1 MQTMF
6 HFSRNHR
13 AFLLCLVLLI
23 LPSAGHAAR
32 IKDIA
37 IIQGANTLQV
47 VGYGLVTGLS
57 NVGDTRRSTMTIQSI
72 TSMLKRFGVTVPQ
85 INLQTRNVAAVMVTA
100 TVPAFSKPGSKIDV
114 QVSSMGD
121 AQSLQ
126 GGILIMTPLSSA
138 DGTVYGMAQGGVSV
152 GGYDV
157 RANGSRSGR
166 NFTTSGRVPNGGI
179 LDREVEGSISQDNQ
193 MRIVLREPDF
203 TTATRITTVINNQ
216 QNLANTAQ
224 TLDASTVIITLPD
237 GATPQQINA
246 IAAQV
251 ESLQVESDP
260 TARVVINERTGT
272 VVIGANVQL
281 LPAVV
286 AHGGL
291 DIQIQT
297 SNSVSQPPPFTI
309 AASPGQ
315 PVPIQNSNIN
325 VQEEINP
332 AIVLNGASTVQQMAE
347 ALNALRVSPR
357 DLIAIFQALKESGSL
372 QAELIIQ

>member
-1 MQTMF
+1 
-6 HFSRNHR
+6 
-13 AFLLCLVLLI
+13 
-23 LPSAGHAAR
+23 
-32 IKDIA
+32 
-37 IIQGANTLQV
+37 
-47 VGYGLVTGLS
+47 
-57 NVGDTRRSTMTIQSI
+57 
-72 TSMLKRFGVTVPQ
+72 
-85 INLQTRNVAAVMVTA
+85 
-100 TVPAFSKPGSKIDV
+100 
-114 QVSSMGD
+114 MGD

>member
-1 MQTMF
+1 MLRSLSFARTALYIAMVCMLWCMPQV
-6 HFSRNHR
+6 SY
-13 AFLLCLVLLI
+13 
-23 LPSAGHAAR
+23 SAR

-37 IIQGANTLQV
+37 TIQGANTLQL

-57 NVGDTRRSTMTIQSI
+57 NVGDTRRSTFTIQSI

-100 TVPAFSKPGSKIDV
+100 TVPAFSKPGSKVDI

-126 GGILIMTPLSSA
+126 GGVLIMTPLSSA
-138 DGTVYGMAQGGVSV
+138 DGAVYGMAQGAVSV

-179 LDREVEGSISQDNQ
+179 LDREVEGSLTQNNE
-193 MRIVLREPDF
+193 MRIILREPDF
-203 TTATRITTVINNQ
+203 TTSTRIATVINNQ

-224 TLDASTVIITLPD
+224 AIDAATVAITIPD
-237 GATPQQINA
+237 GATPQQVMA
-246 IAAQV
+246 IAAQIEV
-251 ESLQVESDP
+251 LTVDADP
-260 TARVVINERTGT
+260 IARVVINERTGT

-297 SNSVSQPPPFTI
+297 ANSVSQPPPFTI

-315 PVPIQNSNIN
+315 GVPIQNSTIN

-332 AIVLNGASTVQQMAE
+332 AIVLNGATTVQQMAE

-372 QAELIIQ
+372 QAELVIQ